1 MQSCGV
7 FVESTY
13 GFCSQRSFNLFSE
26 RFTRSPRLL
35 TTT

>member
-7 FVESTY
+7 PGESTY

-26 RFTRSPRLL
+26 RLTRNSRPL
-35 TTT
+35 TTF